1 MSISP
6 AEIKKVA
13 HLARLALDESSIET
27 QAAQL
32 SSIFDLVAQMQQ
44 VDTSNIKPMAH
55 PFDMPQRLRED
66 KVTETDQHELFQRI
80 APQVAAG
87 LYLVP
92 QVIE

>member
-1 MSISP
+1 MSITA

-13 HLARLALDESSIET
+13 YLARLAIDESSIET

-44 VDTSNIKPMAH
+44 VDINNIEPMAH

-66 KVTETDQHELFQRI
+66 KVTEVDQRQSFQSI
-80 APQVAAG
+80 APHVTAG